1 MRTLFNKL
9 PKPYFPHLCTVNN
22 KRVPENAWK
31 VLGIQA
37 YHVVRACYF
46 YWYFFPD
53 IMIEKARKEVGD
65 LFTGL
70 QPQIIFLMCCCLLID
85 NVLKGC

>member
-1 MRTLFNKL
+1 MKEFVAWALISHRFENQHEDSVNKL
-9 PKPYFPHLCTVNN
+9 PKPYFPHLCAMNN

-46 YWYFFPD
+46 SPGHYD
-53 IMIEKARKEVGD
+53 RES
-65 LFTGL
+65 
-70 QPQIIFLMCCCLLID
+70 
-85 NVLKGC
+85 